1 MKLFLDTS
9 SLVKL
14 YHNEIGT
21 SELEELFTG
30 LTINAIYLSEI
41 SKIEFSSTILKKV
54 RTKKISKNEAKMTLE
69 LFQLDFEK
77 YTFIFIDV

>member
-41 SKIEFSSTILKKV
+41 SK
-54 RTKKISKNEAKMTLE
+54 N
-69 LFQLDFEK
+69 
-77 YTFIFIDV
+77 